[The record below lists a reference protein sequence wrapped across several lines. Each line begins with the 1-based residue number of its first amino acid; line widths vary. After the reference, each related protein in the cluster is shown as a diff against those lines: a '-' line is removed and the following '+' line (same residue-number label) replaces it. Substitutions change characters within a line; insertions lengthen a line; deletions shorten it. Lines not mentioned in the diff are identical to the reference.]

1 MKHLAGWSPLE
12 VEMIQSKFFD
22 KSCTDVKINSNKIAR
37 KISKYLKIKLKNLND
52 PWIKEEIKY
61 KSKIFWLI
69 MKL

>member
-52 PWIKEEIKY
+52 P
-61 KSKIFWLI
+61 
-69 MKL
+69 